1 MKINTIKLENTLP
14 RVFAGAE
21 GDGHVK
27 ASQVWLHD
35 LTFSRPEHYMIE
47 AESGTGKSS
56 LCSFIYGNRRDYL
69 GIIRFNDRDI
79 STLSIKEWCEIRRTS
94 LALLPQEMRLFPELT
109 AMENIM
115 IKNRLTG
122 RYGRDEIMSMLDRL
136 EIAGKADQKASRLSV
151 GQQQRVALVRAICQ
165 PFDFIILDEP
175 VSHLDRRNNLI
186 VAGLIAEA
194 AQSNNAAII
203 TTSVGNPLLLD
214 EVTSVTPHHI
224 KL

>member
-1 MKINTIKLENTLP
+1 
-14 RVFAGAE
+14 
-21 GDGHVK
+21 
-27 ASQVWLHD
+27 
-35 LTFSRPEHYMIE
+35 
-47 AESGTGKSS
+47 
-56 LCSFIYGNRRDYL
+56 
-69 GIIRFNDRDI
+69 
-79 STLSIKEWCEIRRTS
+79 
-94 LALLPQEMRLFPELT
+94 
-109 AMENIM
+109 
-115 IKNRLTG
+115 
-122 RYGRDEIMSMLDRL
+122 MSMLDRL

-186 VAGLIAEA
+186 VADLIAEA